1 MPSWT
6 TEALKGVF
14 RNRSNTSERR
24 RPTTDLAKLR
34 NNSVDIHVLTQHSYF
49 AEPPRNR
56 ELACPNPNHHFHLGA
71 PYNAGVKHERNQR
84 PKPLSISYSLPCL
97 PIIAVQGPEL
107 LAGSED
113 HTDLTFA
120 EENVAYTNE
129 DKGKQNAE
137 SKRTRRHG
145 MQSYPDHVRED
156 LRKVRSR
163 SSHPYKAAAES
174 PSHRFSKGDSP
185 SVYSDGSSYG
195 DRILVSSAR
204 VDSGLYEPPSWFS
217 DEEEVKSDHLGGF
230 KDGYLQRIMSLAAK
244 DDSVASRAG
253 PSVRGGLSE
262 PSSARSWV
270 TFNVPS
276 LPPSPVNNGPPPRRV
291 PPRNPHLPP
300 VDYFL
305 HKEEYDAAAIAQ
317 YGALPV
323 EWVRYAAA
331 HYKNRV

>member
-6 TEALKGVF
+6 TEAFKVF

-24 RPTTDLAKLR
+24 RPATDLSKLR
-34 NNSVDIHVLTQHSYF
+34 NNSVDVHVLTQRSYF

-56 ELACPNPNHHFHLGA
+56 ELTCPNPNHHFHLGA
-71 PYNAGVKHERNQR
+71 PYNAGVKRERKQR
-84 PKPLSISYSLPCL
+84 PKPLSISHSLPCL

-113 HTDLTFA
+113 HTDLTIA
-120 EENVAYTNE
+120 EQNVAYTNE
-129 DKGKQNAE
+129 GKGKQNAE

-145 MQSYPDHVRED
+145 MQSYPDDVCEE

-163 SSHPYKAAAES
+163 SSHPRKVVAES
-174 PSHRFSKGDSP
+174 PPYHSSKGGDSP
-185 SVYSDGSSYG
+185 SVYSDGSGYG

-217 DEEEVKSDHLGGF
+217 DEEEAKSDHLNGF
-230 KDGYLQRIMSLAAK
+230 EDGYLQRIMSLAAK
-244 DDSVASRAG
+244 DDSVAPRAG
-253 PSVRGGLSE
+253 PSARGGLSE
-262 PSSARSWV
+262 PNSARSWV
-270 TFNVPS
+270 TFDVPS
-276 LPPSPVNNGPPPRRV
+276 LPPSPVNNGPPRRV

-317 YGALPV
+317 YGALPA